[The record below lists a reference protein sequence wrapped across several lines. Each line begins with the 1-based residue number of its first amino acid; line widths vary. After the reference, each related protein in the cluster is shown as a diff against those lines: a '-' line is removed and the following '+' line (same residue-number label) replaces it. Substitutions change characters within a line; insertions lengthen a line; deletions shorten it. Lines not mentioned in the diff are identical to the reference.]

1 MLEDISIV
9 KFKKYI
15 VPNKSISVK
24 NTQQI
29 TQNDVCKFLRNINIT
44 TPIVRI
50 SKPKFLI
57 NSSPMTY
64 EKIIINW
71 KKKKYKKN
79 LDLYF
84 ICCPWNIIRRKNC
97 YIIMSVRK
105 IYRLNWLSDKL
116 HCLYLFRCCI
126 NHNVLNRNLW
136 CLG

>member
-64 EKIIINW
+64 EKIIINS
-71 KKKKYKKN
+71 KKKKKMKKN
-79 LDLYF
+79 QDLYF
-84 ICCPWNIIRRKNC
+84 ICCP
-97 YIIMSVRK
+97 
-105 IYRLNWLSDKL
+105 
-116 HCLYLFRCCI
+116 
-126 NHNVLNRNLW
+126 
-136 CLG
+136 

>member
-64 EKIIINW
+64 EKIIIN
-71 KKKKYKKN
+71 
-79 LDLYF
+79 
-84 ICCPWNIIRRKNC
+84 
-97 YIIMSVRK
+97 
-105 IYRLNWLSDKL
+105 
-116 HCLYLFRCCI
+116 
-126 NHNVLNRNLW
+126 
-136 CLG
+136 

>member
-71 KKKKYKKN
+71 KKKKIQKKSGSLLYLLSMKHNQEKKLLYNHVREKN
-79 LDLYF
+79 LSPELT
-84 ICCPWNIIRRKNC
+84 
-97 YIIMSVRK
+97 
-105 IYRLNWLSDKL
+105 
-116 HCLYLFRCCI
+116 
-126 NHNVLNRNLW
+126 LW
-136 CLG
+136 

>member
-64 EKIIINW
+64 RIEKIIINS
-71 KKKKYKKN
+71 KKKKKMKKN
-79 LDLYF
+79 QDLYF
-84 ICCPWNIIRRKNC
+84 ICCP
-97 YIIMSVRK
+97 
-105 IYRLNWLSDKL
+105 
-116 HCLYLFRCCI
+116 
-126 NHNVLNRNLW
+126 
-136 CLG
+136 